1 MQSHL
6 LITVR
11 DFPIKARKAQKDAIR
26 SSQRVVDQKIGGS
39 SLGNLTLSRSMVQ
52 KILEKLGN
60 KSMAIS
66 YQRVRK
72 PKKCSVIC
80 QFSKERTPD
89 LITKMSYQVSL
100 LLQIATR
107 TPSLES
113 LLRSLPSTPGGRN
126 SQALSMWKTT
136 PSRELLHNLEIILEV
151 IITTLHTILRV
162 KLSTLLTQ
170 NPPKS
175 RASVEKRPL
184 LRLEKHSKT
193 SSRVKLSS

>member
-175 RASVEKRPL
+175 RASAEKRPL